1 MKITK
6 YRLQKIINNKNSKQ
20 TRKKF
25 KSNKKILTHTNTVRN
40 KRPFNL
46 LNRSIKN
53 WDTIL

>member
-6 YRLQKIINNKNSKQ
+6 YRLQKIINKNGKQ

-25 KSNKKILTHTNTVRN
+25 KGNKKILTHTNTVRN

-53 WDTIL
+53 WNTLL